1 MYAPDASKPGKDDR
15 RSAIL
20 EIARAAFLQDGYSGT
35 SMSQIAARVGGSKA
49 TLYNYFPSKKELF
62 LAVADAMCT
71 EKLISLFD
79 VGEMTGGIRKALA
92 DFIRRFLPMLLAED
106 VVAFYRL
113 VVAES
118 GRFPEI
124 GRELYEIGPSRG
136 IKRMAEYFER
146 AMETGEIRKIDT
158 VAAAEQFLDLCAGPL
173 NRKQLWNVDVDMSS
187 ERLEMHIERIVTT
200 FLAAYG
206 NDAISQA
213 ARVAAIR

>member
-1 MYAPDASKPGKDDR
+1 MDAAEVTRQGKDDR

-20 EIARAAFLQDGYSGT
+20 EIARAAFLQHGYSGT

-62 LAVADAMCT
+62 IAVADELCAQ
-71 EKLISLFD
+71 KHILLFD
-79 VGEMTGGIRKALA
+79 VGEMRGGIRVALTA
-92 DFIRRFLPMLLAED
+92 FVRRFLPMLLSEE

-124 GRELYEIGPSRG
+124 GQALYEMGPGCG
-136 IKRMAEYFER
+136 IKRMAEYFVR
-146 AMETGEIRKIDT
+146 AMEMGEIRKIDAI
-158 VAAAEQFLDLCAGPL
+158 AAAEQLLDLCTGPL
-173 NRKQLWNVDVDMSS
+173 NRLRLWNVIVEMSPGQ
-187 ERLEMHIERIVTT
+187 LDAQVNRIVTT

-206 NDAISQA
+206 NDEISQA
-213 ARVAAIR
+213 ARGGL